1 MELKPG
7 YKQTEIGVIPE
18 DWDFIQLKK
27 CIDLKNGY
35 AFQSAFFS
43 NRGEVLLTPGNFSR
57 TGGLQFDSNN
67 TKRYNG
73 KFPKDSVLS
82 YGDLLLVMTDL
93 TPDCKLLGKPAIVKT
108 KETFLHNQRIA
119 KVVNN
124 QRKAVNGFLF
134 YVFLSE
140 HYLRY
145 LKERA
150 TGSTVR
156 HTSLRIISS
165 FRTALPPKKEQ
176 IAVSKTLF
184 DIDSLITSLE
194 KLIEKKKFIKHGV
207 MQELL
212 TGTRRLPGFSGEWET
227 KRLGDF
233 FALQYGKPKKE
244 SDRVKTAGV
253 PVYGSNGVVGYSSD
267 KLTSNPTIIIGRKGA
282 AGLVHHSS
290 GGCWPIDTTFY
301 IEFDDYTESLFY
313 YYLLQCAGLDRIKS
327 DSAVPGLNR
336 ADAYAL
342 MITVP
347 SKEERIQIAEILL
360 SIDQEITYLTD
371 SLDKH
376 KLLKQ
381 AMMQE
386 LLTGRIR
393 LV

>member
-1 MELKPG
+1 MEIKPG

-18 DWDFIQLKK
+18 DWSIGKLSSSFPLQRGFDLPQSKAKEGCNPVVYSNGILNFHNEAMCKGPGVVTGRSGTLGKVFFIESDYWPHNTTLWVTNFKGNNPK
-27 CIDLKNGY
+27 YVFYLLSYLHTEKHGTGSGVPTLNRNDLHDLIVSLPPESEQK
-35 AFQSAFFS
+35 
-43 NRGEVLLTPGNFSR
+43 LIT
-57 TGGLQFDSNN
+57 
-67 TKRYNG
+67 
-73 KFPKDSVLS
+73 SVL
-82 YGDLLLVMTDL
+82 T
-93 TPDCKLLGKPAIVKT
+93 
-108 KETFLHNQRIA
+108 
-119 KVVNN
+119 
-124 QRKAVNGFLF
+124 
-134 YVFLSE
+134 
-140 HYLRY
+140 
-145 LKERA
+145 
-150 TGSTVR
+150 
-156 HTSLRIISS
+156 
-165 FRTALPPKKEQ
+165 
-176 IAVSKTLF
+176 

-194 KLIEKKKFIKHGV
+194 KLIEKKKLIKQGV

-212 TGTRRLPGFSGEWET
+212 TGKRRLPGFSGEWKA

-381 AMMQE
+381 AMMLE